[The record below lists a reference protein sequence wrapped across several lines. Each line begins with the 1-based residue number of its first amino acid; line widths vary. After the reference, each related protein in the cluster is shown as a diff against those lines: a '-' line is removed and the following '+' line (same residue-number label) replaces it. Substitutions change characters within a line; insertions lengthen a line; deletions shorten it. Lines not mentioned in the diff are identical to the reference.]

1 MKISDDCAVSLHFI
15 LEDETGRVLYA
26 SSEGVP
32 LSYLHGH
39 GQIVPGLERALHD
52 RGAGETLRV
61 RLRPEEAYG
70 TYDEENRETL
80 PRADFSDDELVIG
93 NRVYIMGAGGPR
105 QAIILDF
112 DGHSVTCDTN
122 HELAGKTLGFEV
134 RILSVRR
141 ATIHELGCGH
151 VHDPAAGVD

>member
-1 MKISDDCAVSLHFI
+1 M
-15 LEDETGRVLYA
+15 
-26 SSEGVP
+26 
-32 LSYLHGH
+32 
-39 GQIVPGLERALHD
+39 PGLERALHD

-70 TYDEENRETL
+70 MYDEENRETL

-122 HELAGKTLGFEV
+122 HELAGKTLEFEV